1 MTRLIWAGR
10 IEGTQIAVQVTV
22 VNFAEKYADPAMASP
37 GNPYLLIDVDGV
49 LAPFGPGA
57 KPSGFSRYTVG
68 EGEHKVWL
76 NPAHGGWLSA
86 LHQRYELVWAT
97 GWEYQAV
104 QLIAPILHLPAMAV
118 IEFSQN
124 PALGVAWKL
133 PDVIAFVGDTPAAWI
148 DDDMDAEADHWAAHR
163 SSPTLLI
170 KPDRA
175 VGLAHH
181 HIHQLIDFSQSLLS
195 FPTS

>member
-1 MTRLIWAGR
+1 
-10 IEGTQIAVQVTV
+10 
-22 VNFAEKYADPAMASP
+22 MASR

-124 PALGVAWKL
+124 PALGAAWKL